1 MKAPALLLTAFI
13 ALAAAL
19 PGQARPKNVTDP
31 DIPRSL
37 PTDGGAVSV
46 QWTDPAQ
53 FSEIKF
59 SGNRWE
65 SEQGTWV
72 VDLAR
77 YLREEAGQRLA
88 RGQTMDVT
96 ITDID
101 RAGRYEPVVRAAMQD
116 IRIVKDIYPPRI
128 DLRFTLTDAHGAT
141 VAEGERQLRDIAF
154 LQRNV
159 QVASLDHAMWFHR
172 PFRVDEWLL
181 YSCDSPT
188 TQGARGLAR
197 GMIYSEDGRLVAS
210 TAQEGL
216 VRVRNGQE

>member
-77 YLREEAGQRLA
+77 YLRDEAGQRLA

-116 IRIVKDIYPPRI
+116 IRIVKDIYPPRMT
-128 DLRFTLTDAHGAT
+128 LRFVVKGRAQAGRPWFPDGHQRQQQRQPALREAPDRRLAAPRVQGQCRADGHALTAT
-141 VAEGERQLRDIAF
+141 
-154 LQRNV
+154 
-159 QVASLDHAMWFHR
+159 
-172 PFRVDEWLL
+172 P
-181 YSCDSPT
+181 
-188 TQGARGLAR
+188 
-197 GMIYSEDGRLVAS
+197 
-210 TAQEGL
+210 
-216 VRVRNGQE
+216 

>member
-77 YLREEAGQRLA
+77 YLRDEAG
-88 RGQTMDVT
+88 
-96 ITDID
+96 
-101 RAGRYEPVVRAAMQD
+101 
-116 IRIVKDIYPPRI
+116 
-128 DLRFTLTDAHGAT
+128 
-141 VAEGERQLRDIAF
+141 
-154 LQRNV
+154 
-159 QVASLDHAMWFHR
+159 
-172 PFRVDEWLL
+172 
-181 YSCDSPT
+181 
-188 TQGARGLAR
+188 
-197 GMIYSEDGRLVAS
+197 
-210 TAQEGL
+210 
-216 VRVRNGQE
+216 